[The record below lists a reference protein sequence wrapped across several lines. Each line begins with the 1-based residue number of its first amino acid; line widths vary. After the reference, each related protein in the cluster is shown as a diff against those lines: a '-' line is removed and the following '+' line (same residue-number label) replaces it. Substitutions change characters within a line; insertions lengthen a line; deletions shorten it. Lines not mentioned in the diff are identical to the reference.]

1 MEKLFHT
8 KWWDYST
15 YKMNINGRVCM
26 RNSLLF
32 GLMGMLAVHFVQPT
46 VEEIIFQLNSAL
58 TINIATVLFLAFAA
72 DLLVTVRKLVDFNMT
87 MTRLHEF
94 SETLKD
100 RYGDEEWFK
109 KSSFTEML
117 QSLHEKMEADHS
129 AFSKSMQ
136 ERIVQFTERQKN
148 LERFIRKFPSM
159 RSEHYKEQISHIR
172 HHLQELKKQKQL

>member
-8 KWWDYST
+8 KWWDYSN
-15 YKMNINGRVCM
+15 YKMNLNGRVCM

-32 GLMGMLAVHFVQPT
+32 GLMGMLAVHFVQPP

-58 TINIATVLFLAFAA
+58 TINIATVLFLAFTA
-72 DLLVTVRKLVDFNMT
+72 DLLVTVRKLVDFNMI

-100 RYGDEEWFK
+100 RYGNEEWFR

-136 ERIVQFTERQKN
+136 EKIVELTERQKN
-148 LERFIRKFPSM
+148 LERFIKKFPSM

-172 HHLQELKKQKQL
+172 HNLQNLKKQRQR